1 MTVKRVVPNL
11 HVPDIHANREFYS
24 AFLGMDMVM
33 AMDWI
38 VTFASG
44 STPAAQVSVIT
55 NDATA
60 PMVADFT
67 VEVDDV
73 DRLHTMAIVAGY
85 DIVYPLTDEPW
96 GVCRFFVRDPN
107 GKIVNIA
114 SHE

>member
-1 MTVKRVVPNL
+1 
-11 HVPDIHANREFYS
+11 
-24 AFLGMDMVM
+24 
-33 AMDWI
+33 
-38 VTFASG
+38 
-44 STPAAQVSVIT
+44 
-55 NDATA
+55 
-60 PMVADFT
+60 MVADFT